1 MTSDCE
7 SRITRIGRGNE
18 ANQSKGSGDR
28 SDRCNQR
35 QRKMDGRTNNKE
47 LVVVLRESPPG
58 AGAAALGANMIENM
72 TIGFKC
78 LNENGTYQWL
88 NRNKAAQLRFAE
100 CAKLLGTSFIR
111 SDIFPSCRLRFLYFI
126 CMDWSDTR
134 KLHSLIGIPL

>member
-1 MTSDCE
+1 MTPACE
-7 SRITRIGRGNE
+7 PRITRIEGGNE

-72 TIGFKC
+72 IIGFKC
-78 LNENGTYQWL
+78 LNENGTYQWGPVH
-88 NRNKAAQLRFAE
+88 RNKAAQLRFAE
-100 CAKLLGTSFIR
+100 CAKLLGTLFIR
-111 SDIFPSCRLRFLYFI
+111 SGLFPSLERPSTHFI
-126 CMDWSDTR
+126 
-134 KLHSLIGIPL
+134 LHLHGFA